1 MTCNL
6 GITKTEC
13 DLHQRCTT
21 HYLCPPWRNVI
32 KMKVLPPLMVNPPS
46 LLIAPLL
53 QDAAPFY
60 LMRCM
65 EFKLLLLSG
74 DIGVANFQLTG
85 NTLID
90 GFQQI
95 SNLCVPSNVLQLP
108 IFTNGVLPATW
119 AQKSFSAKWERLVFL
134 LLKFHLHIIWKIM
147 NSKLVGTRWHLQ
159 PLHINYKNFVRN

>member
-1 MTCNL
+1 
-6 GITKTEC
+6 
-13 DLHQRCTT
+13 
-21 HYLCPPWRNVI
+21 
-32 KMKVLPPLMVNPPS
+32 MKVLPPLMVNPPS

-95 SNLCVPSNVLQLP
+95 SNLCVPSNVL
-108 IFTNGVLPATW
+108 ITIAN
-119 AQKSFSAKWERLVFL
+119 
-134 LLKFHLHIIWKIM
+134 FHLWRPTSNMVSKII
-147 NSKLVGTRWHLQ
+147 
-159 PLHINYKNFVRN
+159 

>member
-1 MTCNL
+1 
-6 GITKTEC
+6 
-13 DLHQRCTT
+13 
-21 HYLCPPWRNVI
+21 
-32 KMKVLPPLMVNPPS
+32 MKVLPPLMP
-46 LLIAPLL
+46 

-95 SNLCVPSNVLQLP
+95 SNLCVPSNVL
-108 IFTNGVLPATW
+108 ITIAN
-119 AQKSFSAKWERLVFL
+119 
-134 LLKFHLHIIWKIM
+134 FHLWRPTSNMVSKII
-147 NSKLVGTRWHLQ
+147 
-159 PLHINYKNFVRN
+159 